1 MLQLQPN
8 SSSFQTIT
16 CTINERLKDWDL
28 KTSTLGVLF
37 VFTNQLTQKDYK
49 VIFPNE
55 NIVKTG
61 RYWGM
66 SKMRTSGDSPV
77 TEGGVLLSI
86 GGYYNYLCYAI
97 NEMNIDIDLTNPDKS
112 HFVERGLLLIGEA
125 QDYFTEYAEPLTNS
139 IAYNGQ

>member
-28 KTSTLGVLF
+28 KASTLGVLF

-49 VIFPNE
+49 VIFQNE
-55 NIVKTG
+55 NIDKRE
-61 RYWGM
+61 RYWVM
-66 SKMRTSGDSPV
+66 NKMRTSGDGTV
-77 TEGGVLLSI
+77 TDGGVLLSI

-97 NEMNIDIDLTNPDKS
+97 NEIDIDIDLTDPEKA